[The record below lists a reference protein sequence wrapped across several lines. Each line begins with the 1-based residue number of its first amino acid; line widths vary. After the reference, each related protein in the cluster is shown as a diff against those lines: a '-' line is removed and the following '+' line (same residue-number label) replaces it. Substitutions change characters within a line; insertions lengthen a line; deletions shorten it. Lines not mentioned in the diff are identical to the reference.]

1 VTQLTSYRQYGL
13 VDLSADAR
21 ANLSA
26 NIVST
31 LQAGCFLGAIISA
44 YIADRWG
51 RRPILLWAA
60 IISIVGVALQAGAAG
75 HLSPMYIGRFL
86 AGVGTGSVLSLAT
99 LE

>member
-1 VTQLTSYRQYGL
+1 MKEFEQKYNLELEVVG
-13 VDLSADAR
+13 ADYK

-44 YIADRWG
+44 PIADKWG

-60 IISIVGVALQAGAAG
+60 LISIVGVAFQAGAAG
-75 HLSPMYIGRFL
+75 HLAPMYSEQPMYP
-86 AGVGTGSVLSLAT
+86 TGWRNIT
-99 LE
+99 TT